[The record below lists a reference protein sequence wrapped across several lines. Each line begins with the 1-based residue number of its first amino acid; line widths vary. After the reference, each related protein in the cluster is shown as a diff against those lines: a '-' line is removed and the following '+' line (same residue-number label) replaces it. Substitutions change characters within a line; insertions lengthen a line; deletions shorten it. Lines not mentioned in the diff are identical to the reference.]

1 MPDYFIRKAVSQS
14 GDVLSELMD
23 LSFCLPF
30 DEPVL
35 PLVDIGVNLL
45 DRAFEKDQ
53 QAVLE
58 RACRSGVT
66 GLLLT
71 GTNPVISE
79 AALQLAAQHP
89 AFLRATAGVH
99 PHHASDWSPAVAG
112 ALRDLLQ
119 DDLCVAVGE
128 TGLDFNRN
136 FSTPAQ
142 QEAAFEA
149 QLGLA
154 VESGK
159 PVFLHERDAGPR
171 MLDMLQHWRDDLAG
185 AVVHCFTGDRASLF
199 GYLDL
204 DLHIGI
210 TGWVCDERRGM
221 PLWPLIPAIPVD
233 RLLIETDAPW
243 LLPRNLRP
251 KPKKGRNEPAFLP
264 WVLVKLAELRQASPQ
279 QLAWQTSHN
288 AQGLFNLP
296 DQLLEPK
303 QP

>member
-1 MPDYFIRKAVSQS
+1 MS
-14 GDVLSELMD
+14 LS
-23 LSFCLPF
+23 LPF
-30 DEPVL
+30 DEPVA
-35 PLVDIGVNLL
+35 PLIDIGVNLL
-45 DRAFEKDQ
+45 DRAFEDDRE
-53 QAVLE
+53 AVLE
-58 RACRSGVT
+58 RACLAGVT

-71 GTNPVISE
+71 GTSLAVSE
-79 AALQLAAQHP
+79 ASLLLAQGHPQL
-89 AFLRATAGVH
+89 LRATAGVH
-99 PHHASDWSPAVAG
+99 PHHASDWSPAVAQG
-112 ALRDLLQ
+112 LRDLLQ

-136 FSTPAQ
+136 FSTPAE

-149 QLGLA
+149 QLALA
-154 VESGK
+154 VDSGK
-159 PVFLHERDAGPR
+159 PLFLHERDAGPR
-171 MLDMLQHWRDDLAG
+171 MLDMLHHWRDDLAG

-204 DLHIGI
+204 DLYVGL
-210 TGWVCDERRGM
+210 TGWVCDERRGTH
-221 PLWPLIPAIPVD
+221 LWPLVPSIPAD

-264 WVLVKLAELRQASPQ
+264 WVLVRLAELRQVSPQ
-279 QLAWQTSHN
+279 HLAQQTSRN
-288 AQGLFNLP
+288 AQRLFNLP